1 MNRHRLDLL
10 SLLLGAAV
18 VAIGIITSTDRLGA
32 LINDRPDSLVPV
44 ASLAAGAVLVFIALR
59 RAVSERTPPPALV
72 DDVFAHGEDVSV
84 NDQQT
89 S

>member
-1 MNRHRLDLL
+1 MNRHRLDVL

-18 VAIGIITSTDRLGA
+18 IAIGIITSTDRLGA

-59 RAVSERTPPPALV
+59 RALAERAPRGALV
-72 DDVFAHGEDVSV
+72 ETDELAS
-84 NDQQT
+84 
-89 S
+89 

>member
-10 SLLLGAAV
+10 SLLLGAAS

-44 ASLAAGAVLVFIALR
+44 ASLVAGAVLVFVALR
-59 RAVSERTPPPALV
+59 RAATDRVPQPAITVESEQLT
-72 DDVFAHGEDVSV
+72 
-84 NDQQT
+84 N
-89 S
+89 

>member
-18 VAIGIITSTDRLGA
+18 IAVGIITSTDRLGA

-59 RAVSERTPPPALV
+59 RAVSERAEQSTMV
-72 DDVFAHGEDVSV
+72 ESDEFIS
-84 NDQQT
+84 
-89 S
+89 

>member
-18 VAIGIITSTDRLGA
+18 IAIGIITSTDGLGG

-44 ASLAAGAVLVFIALR
+44 ATLAAGAVLIFVALR
-59 RAVSERTPPPALV
+59 RAVSERAPLPTPSQSGTYEP
-72 DDVFAHGEDVSV
+72 
-84 NDQQT
+84 T